1 MVVSLPLFKLAAL
14 FVRHISKYGAN
25 HIKHQA
31 HEHPRFRAFAAKYG
45 QMMHQLNMRMSVL
58 ALRNAD
64 AEQRAKE
71 AKEKAEAPTVK
82 TEEQVR
88 KEEELKAKYGV
99 ATPAVKSHPVKEPPK
114 SIWRRKFRPLPEPK
128 AVDLFADV
136 IGDVFILTIASSL
149 LLYEYYRS
157 SSKPDA
163 NLLRIKDL
171 ERQLEEGKK
180 REEEFL
186 RMDEER
192 KARLQAIEDAL
203 RAYKDPRTKRP
214 IFPKPED
221 GAEHEEEQSG
231 EGFALTRTFS
241 GLAGKLG
248 F

>member
-31 HEHPRFRAFAAKYG
+31 HEHPRFRTFAAKYG

-58 ALRNAD
+58 ALRTAD

-82 TEEQVR
+82 TEEQMR
-88 KEEELKAKYGV
+88 KEEELKARYGV
-99 ATPAVKSHPVKEPPK
+99 VTPKESHPVKEPPK

-157 SSKPDA
+157 SAKPDA
-163 NLLRIKDL
+163 NLQRIKDL
-171 ERQLEEGKK
+171 EKQLEEGRR

-203 RAYKDPRTKRP
+203 RAYKDPKTKRP
-214 IFPKPED
+214 IFPAPTAGSEN
-221 GAEHEEEQSG
+221 EPEQSD